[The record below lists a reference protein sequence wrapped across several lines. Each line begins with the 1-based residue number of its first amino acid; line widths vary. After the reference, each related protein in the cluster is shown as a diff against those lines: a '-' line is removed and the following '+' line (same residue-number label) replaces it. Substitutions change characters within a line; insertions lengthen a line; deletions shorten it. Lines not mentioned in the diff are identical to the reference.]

1 VGRRPIPIPEP
12 AGPAVDATVI
22 DRALALV
29 ELGREYDAEG
39 LFDHFSWWAEHN
51 PHEVARVAVVLALMA
66 DNKVILVQLSERVQL
81 DKDSV
86 EKADRQAHAA
96 YARGEITDAVLAGE
110 RRYQRKRKRSNS
122 DYVQHRQQLHRLR
135 VDTAGAA

>member
-1 VGRRPIPIPEP
+1 
-12 AGPAVDATVI
+12 
-22 DRALALV
+22 
-29 ELGREYDAEG
+29 
-39 LFDHFSWWAEHN
+39 
-51 PHEVARVAVVLALMA
+51 MA
-66 DNKVILVQLSERVQL
+66 DNKVNLVQLSERVRL
-81 DKDSV
+81 DQDSV

-110 RRYQRKRKRSNS
+110 RRYQRNRKRSNR